1 MLLYKTEVSYFN
13 ISREIFDVIGEI
25 NTFFLT
31 KNGLPKKII
40 YQEYSF
46 HHVPKFQN
54 DEIILG
60 QTIGDVNP
68 HELIIRIDNKAIY
81 HKWNFDINNP
91 SYVYLGQSV
100 ESLSKALFIN
110 DFVVK
115 RMILSGTLGN
125 YHENHDKYAALLK
138 EMIVDIEGEGI
149 LDSAW
154 GNLIDEMRLGVI

>member
-13 ISREIFDVIGEI
+13 ITREIFDVIGEI
-25 NTFFLT
+25 SSFFLT
-31 KNGLPKKII
+31 KNGLPQKII

-81 HKWNFDINNP
+81 HKWNFDIHNP
-91 SYVYLGQSV
+91 SYIYLGQSV

-115 RMILSGTLGN
+115 RMILSGTLGT
-125 YHENHDKYAALLK
+125 YHENHDKYATLLK